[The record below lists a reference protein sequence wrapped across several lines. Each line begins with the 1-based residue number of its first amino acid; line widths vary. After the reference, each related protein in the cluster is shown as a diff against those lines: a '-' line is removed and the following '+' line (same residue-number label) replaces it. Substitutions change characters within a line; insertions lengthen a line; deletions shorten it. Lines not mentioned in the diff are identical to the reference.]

1 MKKFLITLATVS
13 LTSFMLLG
21 AVHTP
26 TPSENLVK
34 TTTIKVAEN
43 GAFG

>member
-26 TPSENLVK
+26 SENLVK